1 MIDKNLFLE
10 TLHEVA
16 EIAATSSEKIKP
28 EEVHRYLEGME
39 LSEEQEKMVYEYL
52 NLPPEAK
59 AARQPECDKAAEEEE
74 PEVETIEVYS
84 DTDSASGI
92 QIGADRGSKDTIEEE
107 EEDALQPKDVEQLS
121 DSVYYKMYLNDV
133 RERGE
138 ADEAKMLELYTAV
151 LQGDQSVVNAIVDG
165 WLMRVIHM
173 AGMYDDVPVNMEDLI
188 QEGMIGLFKAVT
200 SYQEEKNTSFSTFA
214 YLCVQRQIY
223 TTITAFNRKKHI
235 PLNTAISLFE
245 QKNQEEELSLDEI
258 LETPEETPEEMML
271 RKEELNDYYKMLDQ
285 NLSKFEKQVMYHY
298 LNGETYTTIAKK
310 LGKSD
315 KSIDNAIQRIRRKI
329 RNDQES

>member
-28 EEVHRYLEGME
+28 EEVHRYFEGME

-107 EEDALQPKDVEQLS
+107 EEDAPQPKDVEQLS

-165 WLMRVIHM
+165 WLMRVIHLEGRVI
-173 AGMYDDVPVNMEDLI
+173 AGFEAHIREVTGDTDQVQAVL
-188 QEGMIGLFKAVT
+188 GKAALLH
-200 SYQEEKNTSFSTFA
+200 EARK
-214 YLCVQRQIY
+214 YLAKENAQDPSIR
-223 TTITAFNRKKHI
+223 
-235 PLNTAISLFE
+235 
-245 QKNQEEELSLDEI
+245 ELSEYTHI
-258 LETPEETPEEMML
+258 SPEEIQDIL
-271 RKEELNDYYKMLDQ
+271 ALQKE
-285 NLSKFEKQVMYHY
+285 V
-298 LNGETYTTIAKK
+298 GT
-310 LGKSD
+310 SD
-315 KSIDNAIQRIRRKI
+315 GAN
-329 RNDQES
+329 

>member
-16 EIAATSSEKIKP
+16 EIAATSGEKIKP
-28 EEVHRYLEGME
+28 EEVHCYFEGME

-52 NLPPEAK
+52 NLPPEARMPQK
-59 AARQPECDKAAEEEE
+59 PDSDENAEEEE

-92 QIGADRGSKDTIEEE
+92 QIGADRVEKEAKEDEEE
-107 EEDALQPKDVEQLS
+107 EVPQPKDVEQLS
-121 DSVYYKMYLNDV
+121 DSVYYKMYLKDV

-138 ADEAKMLELYTAV
+138 ADEAKMRELYTAV

-188 QEGMIGLFKAVT
+188 QEGNMALWMALGALPELGSASEVDKYLEEQVIAGFEAHIREVTGDTDQVQAVLGKAALLH
-200 SYQEEKNTSFSTFA
+200 EARK
-214 YLCVQRQIY
+214 YLAKENAQDPSIR
-223 TTITAFNRKKHI
+223 
-235 PLNTAISLFE
+235 
-245 QKNQEEELSLDEI
+245 ELSEYTHI
-258 LETPEETPEEMML
+258 SPEEIQDIL
-271 RKEELNDYYKMLDQ
+271 ALQKEKTE
-285 NLSKFEKQVMYHY
+285 
-298 LNGETYTTIAKK
+298 
-310 LGKSD
+310 
-315 KSIDNAIQRIRRKI
+315 
-329 RNDQES
+329 

>member
-28 EEVHRYLEGME
+28 EEVHRYFEGME

-84 DTDSASGI
+84 DTDSVSGI
-92 QIGADRGSKDTIEEE
+92 QIGADGELKNTIEEE
-107 EEDALQPKDVEQLS
+107 EEDAPQPKDVEQLS

-138 ADEAKMLELYTAV
+138 ADEAKCWNCI
-151 LQGDQSVVNAIVDG
+151 LQFCREI
-165 WLMRVIHM
+165 RV
-173 AGMYDDVPVNMEDLI
+173 
-188 QEGMIGLFKAVT
+188 
-200 SYQEEKNTSFSTFA
+200 
-214 YLCVQRQIY
+214 
-223 TTITAFNRKKHI
+223 
-235 PLNTAISLFE
+235 
-245 QKNQEEELSLDEI
+245 
-258 LETPEETPEEMML
+258 
-271 RKEELNDYYKMLDQ
+271 
-285 NLSKFEKQVMYHY
+285 
-298 LNGETYTTIAKK
+298 
-310 LGKSD
+310 
-315 KSIDNAIQRIRRKI
+315 
-329 RNDQES
+329 